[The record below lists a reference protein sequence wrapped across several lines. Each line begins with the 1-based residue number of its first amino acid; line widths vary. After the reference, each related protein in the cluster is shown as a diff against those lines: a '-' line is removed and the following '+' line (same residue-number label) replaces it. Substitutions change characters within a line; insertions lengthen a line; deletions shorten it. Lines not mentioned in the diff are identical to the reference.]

1 MEIYW
6 WLIFA
11 LGMVGLFLFIKLNM
25 PPELKE
31 VNLSWAGIKAEFR
44 DRIEETRLDMEQIKS
59 RF

>member
-1 MEIYW
+1 MQFYW

-31 VNLSWAGIKAEFR
+31 VKLSWAGIKAEVK